1 MKRILFLTILFV
13 SLTIQWVQA
22 QVEPVMTYKL
32 KNDKLCQ
39 AWVDSIF
46 NKLSTKEKVGQLFVY
61 TIAPVQTKANLNL
74 LEQAVSTHKVGAL
87 LFSGGELSNQ
97 AYLTNEAQKKAKV
110 PLMIT
115 FDGEWGIAM
124 RLKNTPKF
132 PRNGI
137 LGAIQQDQ
145 LIYEYGKEVA
155 RQCRELGVHVNFAPV
170 ADVNI
175 NPKNPVINT
184 RSFGEIPQNV
194 ADKVVLYSSG
204 LESGGVLSVSK
215 HFPGHGDT
223 ETDSH
228 HSLPYLPFDKARLDS
243 VELFP
248 FKRAI
253 DSGLGGV
260 MVGHLEIP
268 TLEPKKGL
276 PSSQSHNIVTGLLKE
291 ELGFKGLVFTDALAM
306 KGANSQNVSLQ
317 ALKAG
322 NDLVLTPSFNIKK
335 EIEAV
340 LKALDSGEISQE
352 EIDQKCKKVLT
363 YKYALG
369 LAKEQNIKLSG
380 LEQRINTP
388 EAEQLIRELNKAAVV
403 LVTDHNQL
411 LPLPKELEKLAW
423 VHIGKTGE
431 DELIKKQLPPSIK
444 IESFN
449 IANYTTANQQQKLLD
464 SLSTYRRIVITADA
478 TITNQTSL
486 LNKFRN
492 DLPAIVI
499 LLTDKKPFEK
509 VAPSLKNSS
518 TLVWGQGN
526 QPEIK
531 EVIGQALVGNA
542 SLTGKLPFS
551 IGTVYTAGQGIDL
564 LLHKPYTALP
574 KELGFNEEILTQIDS
589 IVLDAIKE
597 KAFPGCQVL
606 VLKEGIKIY
615 DKNFGTQQG
624 ENSPRITSQS
634 MYDIASLTKTSGT
647 LLAMMKLYDKGLYN
661 LSDKISKFL
670 PYLKNT
676 NKANISIRELLLHE
690 SGLLPSLSIYL
701 EIVDKDSYPGH
712 LLRGSKSANHTVRLG
727 SSTWGNPKFKFQKK
741 WISTQEST
749 PYLWPLGDKY
759 WLNYASKQLVL
770 DKIIDT
776 NLRSK
781 SYRYSCLG
789 FILLH
794 QMVESIVNMPMDQF
808 LNQEFYRPMG
818 LKHIAYQPLKYF
830 PKETIV
836 PSNEDRFL
844 RKTTLQGEVHDE
856 LAAFMG
862 GVSGNAGLFANATDI
877 GAIHQMILN
886 QGEWEGKQYL
896 SKETCRLFTTT
907 KSRTSRRGL
916 GFDKPTQ
923 PTTSAG
929 NPCASEAPLST
940 YGHTGFTGT
949 CTWVDPDNEL
959 VFVFLSNRTYP
970 NVYPNILYRL
980 NIREKIQQVIY
991 KAFIRGGAIKQ

>member
-1 MKRILFLTILFV
+1 MKRILLLIITLSGIA
-13 SLTIQWVQA
+13 TQWTHA
-22 QVEPVMTYKL
+22 QVEPVMTYRMQ
-32 KNDKLCQ
+32 NDKTCQ

-61 TIAPVQTKANLNL
+61 TIAPTQTKANLNL
-74 LEQAVSTHKVGAL
+74 LEQAISTHKVGAL
-87 LFSGGELSNQ
+87 LFSGGELSDQ
-97 AYLTNEAQKKAKV
+97 AFLTNEAQKKAKV

-124 RLKNTPKF
+124 RLKKTPKF

-145 LIYEYGKEVA
+145 LIFEYGKEVA
-155 RQCRELGVHVNFAPV
+155 RQCKELGVHVNFAPV

-184 RSFGEIPQNV
+184 RSFGEIPKEV

-223 ETDSH
+223 GTDSH
-228 HSLPYLPFDKARLDS
+228 HSLPYLPFDKLRLDS
-243 VELFP
+243 VELLP

-253 DSGLGGV
+253 DSGLGGI

-268 TLEPKKGL
+268 ILEPKKGL
-276 PSSQSHNIVTGLLKE
+276 PSSLSYNIVTGLLKE
-291 ELGFKGLVFTDALAM
+291 ELGFKGLIFTDALAM
-306 KGANSQNVSLQ
+306 KGANAQNPSLQ

-322 NDLVLTPSFNIKK
+322 NDMVLTPSLNIKR
-335 EIEAV
+335 EIDAV
-340 LKALDSGEISQE
+340 LKALSSGEISQK
-352 EIDQKCKKVLT
+352 EIDKKCKKVLT
-363 YKYALG
+363 YKYSLG
-369 LAKEQNIKLSG
+369 LSKEQKIKLSG

-388 EAEQLIRELNKAAVV
+388 EAEQLIRELNQAAVV
-403 LVTDHNQL
+403 MVTDQNRL

-423 VHIGKTGE
+423 LHIGKSGE
-431 DELIKKQLPPSIK
+431 DLLIKKQLPGSIEIK
-444 IESFN
+444 SFN
-449 IANYTTANQQQKLLD
+449 IANYTTVEQQQQLLD
-464 SLSTYRRIVITADA
+464 SLSTYRRVVITADA
-478 TITNQTSL
+478 AITNYTSFF
-486 LNKFRN
+486 NKVRS

-509 VAPSLKNSS
+509 VASSLKNTS
-518 TLVWGQGN
+518 TLIWGQSN
-526 QPEIK
+526 QTEVKEI
-531 EVIGQALVGNA
+531 IGQALVGNA
-542 SLTGKLPFS
+542 SLTGRLPFS
-551 IGTVYTAGQGIDL
+551 IGSVYSAGQGVDL
-564 LLHKPYTALP
+564 MLHKPYTALP
-574 KELGFNEEILTQIDS
+574 KELGFNENLLTQIDS

-597 KAFPGCQVL
+597 EAFPGCQVL

-624 ENSPRITSQS
+624 GKSPAITSDS
-634 MYDIASLTKTSGT
+634 MYDIASLTKTAGT

-661 LSDKISKFL
+661 LSDKISKYL

-676 NKANISIRELLLHE
+676 NKENITIRELLLHE

-701 EIVDKDSYPGH
+701 EVIDQDSYPGH
-712 LLRGSKSANHTVRLG
+712 LLRGNRSANHTVRLG
-727 SSTWGNPKFKFQKK
+727 SKTWGNPQFKFQKEWVATK
-741 WISTQEST
+741 ENA

-794 QMVESIVNMPMDQF
+794 QMVESLVNMPMDQF
-808 LNQEFYRPMG
+808 VYQEFYLPMG
-818 LKHIAYQPLKYF
+818 LRHIAYQPLKYF

-836 PSNEDRFL
+836 PSNQDRFL
-844 RKTTLQGEVHDE
+844 RKTTLQGYVHDE

-896 SKETCRLFTTT
+896 SKETCRLFTTS

-949 CTWVDPDNEL
+949 CAWVDPDNEL
-959 VFVFLSNRTYP
+959 VYVFLSNRTYP
-970 NVYPNILYRL
+970 NVYPNKLYRL
-980 NIREKIQQVIY
+980 EVREKIQQVIY

>member
-268 TLEPKKGL
+268 SLEPKKGL

-449 IANYTTANQQQKLLD
+449 IANYTTADQQQKLLD
-464 SLSTYRRIVITADA
+464 SLSTYRRIVITADE

-486 LNKFRN
+486 LNKVRN
-492 DLPAIVI
+492 DLPVIII

-574 KELGFNEEILTQIDS
+574 KELGFNEEILAQIDS

-606 VLKEGIKIY
+606 VLKEGIKVY

-624 ENSPRITSQS
+624 ENSPSITSQS

-676 NKANISIRELLLHE
+676 NKANITIRELLLHE

-949 CTWVDPDNEL
+949 CAWVDPDNEL